1 MLTLS
6 PDQIISSRDEGLLV
20 VNELIDQATV
30 LCLRERFDRLF
41 EGEFETGVQPDE
53 INWQEG
59 SSDPSLTR
67 QICNGWKADRD
78 IARVVLREDLGKAIA
93 TLAEWPGPRIVQDNV
108 LFKPPGA
115 RSIGYHRDNAYL
127 AW

>member
-6 PDQIISSRDEGLLV
+6 PDQIMSFRDEGLLV

-53 INWQEG
+53 INWQVHH
-59 SSDPSLTR
+59 
-67 QICNGWKADRD
+67 IAVNGA
-78 IARVVLREDLGKAIA
+78 VVLTERTDDFTYGEKLVSVPVMGTFEVRGGQIAKWRDYFDLAQFTEQFA
-93 TLAEWPGPRIVQDNV
+93 ALAPAE
-108 LFKPPGA
+108 
-115 RSIGYHRDNAYL
+115 
-127 AW
+127 